1 MKGNLTILVEKGEDG
16 WLVGQ
21 IEEYPAVISQ
31 GKTITELKGNL
42 TDALK
47 LYLDYQ
53 RDELKKQN
61 KGKKL
66 DRKKLIVSF

>member
-31 GKTITELKGNL
+31 GKTITELKENL

-66 DRKKLIVSF
+66 DRKKLIVSL